1 MFKNA
6 SKRVSTSNVV
16 ASPDLLSLIP
26 STSSAMMTPENTEQ
40 DPDDPKPADEGDIQ
54 M

>member
-6 SKRVSTSNVV
+6 SKNACTSTIGVS
-16 ASPDLLSLIP
+16 ADPLSPTP
-26 STSSAMMTPENTEQ
+26 SISSAVKTDE
-40 DPDDPKPADEGDIQ
+40 DRDDPKPADEGDIQ